1 MKGTLLL
8 IWLCAICF
16 ELTGQALEITGVQDA
31 YKGSVGDVV
40 RAPLKFTNHS
50 DKAITVYLR
59 RTGGQIGTS
68 QKSFFCK
75 GGHCLDGAVQ
85 DMILRLDPGQTVS
98 DLEIALEAGLVPGL
112 STMRY
117 MAVNRTNP
125 SEVLEFDLNFIVEE
139 RPRHSTIY
147 HSRYITV
154 QDVYPNPANDAYAY
168 VDYRILEDQVA
179 ARIVVHS
186 VLGNIMGEYELPSF
200 ESQAKIMTGNLNP
213 GIYFCTLYIDGEAVM
228 TRKLIVRR

>member
-16 ELTGQALEITGVQDA
+16 ELTAQALEITGVQDA
-31 YKGSVGDVV
+31 YKGTVGEVV
-40 RAPLKFTNHS
+40 RAPLRFTNHS
-50 DKAITVYLR
+50 DKPITVYLR
-59 RTGGQIGTS
+59 RSGGQIGTS

-85 DMILRLDPGQTVS
+85 DIILRLDPGQTVS
-98 DLEIALEAGLVPGL
+98 DVEIALEAGLVPGL
-112 STMRY
+112 STVRY

-125 SEVLEFDLNFIVEE
+125 SEVLEFDLNYIVEE
-139 RPRHSTIY
+139 RQRLSTIY
-147 HSRYITV
+147 NSRYITV

-200 ESQAKIMTGNLNP
+200 ENQAKIMTGNLNP
-213 GIYFCTLYIDGEAVM
+213 GIYFYTLYIDGEAVM
-228 TRKLIVRR
+228 TRKLIVSR